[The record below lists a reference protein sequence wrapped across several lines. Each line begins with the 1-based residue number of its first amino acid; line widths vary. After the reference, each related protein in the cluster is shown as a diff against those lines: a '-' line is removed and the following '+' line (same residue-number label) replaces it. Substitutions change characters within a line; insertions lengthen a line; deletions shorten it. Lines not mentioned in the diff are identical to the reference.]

1 MLRAVAPGG
10 YLQAPALRQMLTGRA
25 DPGVDQRVANG
36 LRDWI
41 EAPLLRRLIWMVDVK
56 LVDEF
61 IERHRKISDVI
72 PTDAC
77 DLGKVLRAGH
87 IECYLSLRRSC
98 LDRESKVP
106 HPQLGCR

>member
-61 IERHRKISDVI
+61 IERHRKIGAI
-72 PTDAC
+72 LAGDARNF
-77 DLGKVLRAGH
+77 GKVLRA
-87 IECYLSLRRSC
+87 
-98 LDRESKVP
+98 
-106 HPQLGCR
+106 